1 MKNSAGLK
9 DLLERMREHPCFPDL
24 LETVKPP
31 ELRPFRP
38 GKDQDGQ
45 KDDFVFRSGRIQQH
59 TLWQEF
65 LTKFDPLA
73 GISPSQTEKS

>member
-1 MKNSAGLK
+1 VKNAGGLK

-24 LETVKPP
+24 LEAVKPP
-31 ELRPFRP
+31 DLRQFRP
-38 GKDQDGQ
+38 GKDQEGQ
-45 KDDFVFRSGRIQQH
+45 KDEFVFRSGRIQQH

-73 GISPSQTEKS
+73 GNQPSQQEKS